1 MDKRRDLVM
10 ITLGIL
16 VATGTLVAVILL
28 WPYSAPV
35 GETSIRISG
44 GTYTDV
50 TAARLTA
57 MLRKKDFIFINTHI
71 PYEGEIAATDAFI
84 PFDQIAQLLDRL
96 PADKAARIV
105 LYCRSGNM
113 STTTAQTLV
122 GLGYTNVFNL
132 AGGMRAWRAA
142 GFPLIE
148 KTQ

>member
-44 GTYTDV
+44 DTYTDV

-84 PFDQIAQLLDRL
+84 PFEQIAQLLDRL

-113 STTTAQTLV
+113 STTAAQTLV

-132 AGGMRAWRAA
+132 SGGMRAWRAA